1 LNAFSLDPRQAL
13 DQVRAEIARRAANA
27 AALES
32 EQRLEE
38 ERRAKVDR
46 EAECER
52 CGADADGIVYWFNNF
67 VWTYDPRLV
76 GERNEDGS
84 RKSPYV
90 RFELWPRQAEFIH
103 WLHERVSNNEE
114 WLTEKSR
121 DTGVTYLCAGYALN
135 RWLFSPGFKAT
146 FGSRK
151 AEYVDKSGQP
161 DSIFEKL
168 RIMARRLPVWMLPDG
183 FSWTNHSLFMRMINP
198 DTGAMIS
205 GEGGE
210 DMGRGGRSSLYIV
223 DEAAFVPN
231 AESIEKALAGNT
243 DCVGWVSSV
252 NGMGNL
258 FARKRHSILKQHQI
272 FRLHWRDDPRKTE
285 EWAAAKQA
293 SFSEPTA
300 WASEFD
306 IDYTAS
312 LEGVC
317 IPAAWVESA
326 KRIAQLEPR
335 IRETSVDTIIG
346 LDVGAGKAKSVAI
359 PRKGPIVSPPQSRG
373 DPDTTGTAHWA
384 LEIAQTAEAKALCF
398 DSPGVGVGVTSA
410 LKHSD
415 VKAMH
420 VQPVN
425 TGDRPSE
432 RRRWED
438 GKTSDELFGNLK
450 AEIWWLARVAFQR
463 THQHVQWLEG
473 VSADKGAKEHRLS
486 ELLALPSGDPESD
499 KLNAEL
505 SVVRYF
511 KNEKGKIVIETKK
524 QLATR
529 GIKSPD
535 YADAF
540 VLTFVDWQPGYSW
553 DNF

>member
-1 LNAFSLDPRQAL
+1 MEEL
-13 DQVRAEIARRAANA
+13 ERRRELTEVENA
-27 AALES
+27 ASQS

-38 ERRAKVDR
+38 ERKAKLDHD
-46 EAECER
+46 AECER
-52 CGADADGIVYWFNNF
+52 CGADADGIIYWFNNF

-103 WLHERVSNNEE
+103 WMHEKVTDNEE

-168 RIMARRLPVWMLPDG
+168 RIMARRLPEWMLPDG
-183 FSWTNHSLFMRMINP
+183 FSWANHSLFMRLINP
-198 DTGAMIS
+198 ETGAMVS

-231 AESIEKALAGNT
+231 AESIEKALSGNT

-258 FARKRHSILKQHQI
+258 FARKRHSILREGQV

-293 SFSEPTA
+293 GFSDPTA

-306 IDYTAS
+306 IDYSAS

-317 IPAAWVESA
+317 IPARWVEAA
-326 KRIAQLEPR
+326 KRVASLDPTVMPSNQAV
-335 IRETSVDTIIG
+335 SG
-346 LDVGAGKAKSVAI
+346 LDVGAGKAKSVHVTRRGA
-359 PRKGPIVSPPQSRG
+359 VVLPPKSRG
-373 DPDTTGTAHWA
+373 EPDTTDTAWWG
-384 LEIAQTAEAKALCF
+384 LELSEAQGSKQLNF
-398 DSPGVGVGVTSA
+398 DSVGVGAGVASTLSKHKIA
-410 LKHSD
+410 GLKTE
-415 VKAMH
+415 A
-420 VQPVN
+420 VN
-425 TGDRPSE
+425 VGDTPTD
-432 RRRWED
+432 RRWDD
-438 GKTSDELFGNLK
+438 GRTSEEMFGNLK
-450 AEIWWLARVAFQR
+450 AEIWWLARGAFQR
-463 THQHVQWLEG
+463 TYQHVLFLEG
-473 VSADKGAKEHRLS
+473 KEGGKQHS
-486 ELLALPSGDPESD
+486 STEVIALPSGDSESD
-499 KLNAEL
+499 TLCSQL
-505 SVVRYF
+505 SLVRWF
-511 KNEKGKIVIETKK
+511 KNEKGKIVIEKK
-524 QLATR
+524 AELKRR
-529 GIKSPD
+529 GIASPD
-535 YADAF
+535 YAEAF
-540 VLTFVDWQPGYSW
+540 MLTFVERPSRYSW
-553 DNF
+553 ENV